1 MKMMTKTALTLS
13 LAAAALIA
21 AGCGKAD
28 EHSKTAGPSG
38 EIRNVS
44 TAKITRS
51 SIEDFYES
59 TGTVKARTTTQV
71 SATIMG
77 RIVSFPVSE
86 GDTVA
91 KGQILVEIDDRE
103 SQAQYEKAQ
112 AGMREAQAGL
122 VEIDRSVE
130 AANAAVQTAEANRN
144 LAQTTFDR
152 YKELFERRSATA
164 QEFDEAQSRLKMAR
178 SELERA
184 KAGVQVILSKK
195 KQLNARIDQARADIA
210 ATRVFQGYSRIA
222 SPVSGVVVK
231 KFAEAGAT
239 AGPGSP
245 LLSIEDSSQYRLE
258 VGVDESRGKLVRIGS
273 RVSVRIDAVSEGEFL
288 GSVAEVMPTADAA
301 SRTYT
306 VKIDIPANPM
316 LKSGLFGVAKFP
328 TAQKQAITVPL
339 TAIVER
345 GQLTGVYVVAADGT
359 AQFRIITVGRSSE
372 GKTEVLTGV
381 AEGDEV
387 VTSDTATITDGTRV
401 R

>member
-1 MKMMTKTALTLS
+1 MTKTALTLS
-13 LAAAALIA
+13 LAAAALFA

-28 EHSKTAGPSG
+28 EHSKPAGPSG

-59 TGTVKARTTTQV
+59 TGTVKARTATQV
-71 SATIMG
+71 SANIMG

-86 GDTVA
+86 GDTVT

-152 YKELFERRSATA
+152 YKELYERRSATA

-195 KQLNARIDQARADIA
+195 KQLNARIDQAKADIA

-258 VGVDESRGKLVRIGS
+258 VGIDESRGKLVRIGS
-273 RVSVRIDAVSEGEFL
+273 RVNVRIDAVSEGEFL

-328 TAQKQAITVPL
+328 TAQKEAITVPL

-345 GQLTGVYVVAADGT
+345 GQLSGVYIVAADGT

-372 GKTEVLTGV
+372 GKAEVLTGV

-387 VTSDTATITDGTRV
+387 VTSDAATITDGTRV